1 MRSSAAP
8 VKVLVAD
15 DHRLFRAGM
24 TRMLSADPRF
34 EVVGE
39 AKDGVEAIDQAIARR
54 PDVVLMDL
62 QMPEVN
68 GVEAVKSLKR
78 EAPDVRV
85 VVVSAYAD
93 GRMIEEAMANGASAY
108 VNKDVTIDEV
118 ATRIIEASTARASR
132 LKPRQAVLSSR
143 EVLVLR
149 QVASGLSNKQIAARL
164 GISEK
169 TVRNHLSRVF
179 HRLKATNR
187 TEAVMTAM
195 RVGISVF

>member
-1 MRSSAAP
+1 VRSFAAP

-15 DHRLFRAGM
+15 DHRLFRTGM

-39 AKDGVEAIDQAIARR
+39 AKDGVEAINQAIARK

-78 EAPDVRV
+78 QAPDVRV

-93 GRMIEEAMANGASAY
+93 GRMIEEAMANGATAY
-108 VNKDVTIDEV
+108 VSKDVTIDEV

-132 LKPRQAVLSSR
+132 LKAKQAVLSGR

-149 QVASGLSNKQIAARL
+149 HVASGLSNKQIAARL
-164 GISEK
+164 GISEN
-169 TVRNHLSRVF
+169 TVRNHLSRIF

>member
-1 MRSSAAP
+1 VRSSGAP

-15 DHRLFRAGM
+15 DHRLFRTGL

-39 AKDGVEAIDQAIARR
+39 AKDGVEAIGQTIARK

-62 QMPEVN
+62 QMPRVN

-85 VVVSAYAD
+85 VLVSAYAD
-93 GRMIEEAMANGASAY
+93 GRMIEEAMASGASAY
-108 VNKDVTIDEV
+108 VNKDVTMDEV

-132 LKPRQAVLSSR
+132 LKARQAVLSSR

-149 QVASGLSNKQIAARL
+149 QVASGLSNKQIAIRL

-169 TVRNHLSRVF
+169 TVRNHLSRIF
-179 HRLKATNR
+179 QRLRAANR
-187 TEAVMTAM
+187 TDAVITAM
-195 RVGISVF
+195 RLGIRVF

>member
-15 DHRLFRAGM
+15 DHRLFRTGM

-39 AKDGVEAIDQAIARR
+39 AKDGVEAINQTIARK

-62 QMPEVN
+62 QMPHVN
-68 GVEAVKSLKR
+68 GVDAVKSLKR
-78 EAPDVRV
+78 EAPKVRV
-85 VVVSAYAD
+85 IVVSAYAD
-93 GRMIEEAMANGASAY
+93 GRMIEEAMASGATAY
-108 VNKDVTIDEV
+108 VSKDVTIDEV

-132 LKPRQAVLSSR
+132 LKARQAVLSSR

-149 QVASGLSNKQIAARL
+149 NVASGLSNKQIAARL
-164 GISEK
+164 GISEN
-169 TVRNHLSRVF
+169 TVRNHLSRIF

>member
-1 MRSSAAP
+1 
-8 VKVLVAD
+8 
-15 DHRLFRAGM
+15 M

-62 QMPEVN
+62 QMPAVN
-68 GVEAVKSLKR
+68 GVEAVKTLKR

-108 VNKDVTIDEV
+108 MNKDVTIDEV